1 MLFNLFK
8 KSKIALLFFTFLF
21 CGCSYHKIPIT
32 LQTGTNNFHSLVST
46 LVDDSATKIK
56 KNIKADD
63 IILVSD
69 FVNINNLKNNSQ
81 LGFLLSSMLKD
92 KLVSL
97 DIIVKEIQLGKEF
110 EFGKSGFNMLSR
122 EKRAIANAQI
132 EEERFAVVGTY
143 SLTTKSLNVFIKL
156 IDIRTGHILSS
167 SYERTDIDEEILN
180 LEGEEKK
187 LNLRPRVVL

>member
-122 EKRAIANAQI
+122 EKEQ
-132 EEERFAVVGTY
+132 
-143 SLTTKSLNVFIKL
+143 LQMPK
-156 IDIRTGHILSS
+156 
-167 SYERTDIDEEILN
+167 
-180 LEGEEKK
+180 
-187 LNLRPRVVL
+187 